1 MKKSE
6 LKSII
11 KPIVEECVRDVLFK
25 EGVLSSIVSEV
36 MIGVAGQQTITEN
49 KQEVPTR
56 SVSSRDVSRKK
67 ELMRNKKKLMDE
79 IGREAFGGVDLFEG
93 TTPAPA
99 PRGASRAGNAL
110 RDMDPNDPGVNID
123 GLMNAMGDTWKILA
137 KGK

>member
-25 EGVLSSIVSEV
+25 DGVLSSIISEV
-36 MIGVAGQQTITEN
+36 MLGVTGQQTITEN
-49 KQEVPTR
+49 KP
-56 SVSSRDVSRKK
+56 SRPSAIPVASQKSDLR
-67 ELMRNKKKLMDE
+67 RNKKKLMDE
-79 IGREAFGGVDLFEG
+79 IGKEAFGGVDLFEG

-99 PRGASRAGNAL
+99 APAARGASGHGAL
-110 RDMDPNDPGVNID
+110 KDRDPNDPGVNID
-123 GLMNAMGDTWKILA
+123 GLMGVMGDTWKILA

>member
-36 MIGVAGQQTITEN
+36 MIGVTGQQTITEN
-49 KQEVPTR
+49 KP
-56 SVSSRDVSRKK
+56 SRPSAPPVASQKSDLR
-67 ELMRNKKKLMDE
+67 RNKKKLMDE
-79 IGREAFGGVDLFEG
+79 IGKEAFGGVDLFEG

-99 PRGASRAGNAL
+99 PRGASGHGAL
-110 RDMDPNDPGVNID
+110 KDRDPNDPGVNID
-123 GLMNAMGDTWKILA
+123 GLMGVMGDTWKILA

>member
-36 MIGVAGQQTITEN
+36 MLGVTGQQTITEN
-49 KQEVPTR
+49 KSPKPSVTPV
-56 SVSSRDVSRKK
+56 SPVSSRKSDLR
-67 ELMRNKKKLMDE
+67 RNKKKLMDE
-79 IGREAFGGVDLFEG
+79 IGRDTFGGVDLFEG

-99 PRGASRAGNAL
+99 ARGASPAHGAL
-110 RDMDPNDPGVNID
+110 KDRDPNDPGVNID
-123 GLMNAMGDTWKILA
+123 GLMGIMGNTWKILA